1 MKKIAFVT
9 LFPDWIRSSLGHS
22 ILARAEASG
31 LVDFSIVNPRNF
43 CYDPHKK
50 VDDVPYGG
58 HPGMLMKA
66 EPVALAIEAVFS
78 RQSAVSSWQDEG
90 KPVVPSSPGEEGVGD
105 GGDLVRSSER
115 DGFEPGEAIGEVATS
130 PLDGKQ
136 SKNSPLTPKPPLP
149 DKLGEGELGSN
160 PITST
165 DESESSGDSFEMDSS
180 PTRAGVH
187 NDGHPEGALHVE
199 SEERTGKVDLND
211 SLEAKMSDDGRL
223 ARFSGPHNS
232 QLTTHNSKTAIILT
246 EPSGIPF
253 TQAHAEDLATYD
265 QIIFVCGHYE
275 GIDHRIEETFA
286 THVFSIGD
294 YVLTNGELPALVMA
308 DAVTRLIP
316 GVLGNENSLD
326 EESFQNNLLGAPNYT
341 RPEVWRGVPIPE
353 VLKSGNHKAIEKW
366 RHEQAIER
374 TKNRRPDLVKE
385 PTNGELS

>member
-31 LVDFSIVNPRNF
+31 LVEFSVVNPRNY

-66 EPVALAIEAVFS
+66 EPVALAIESLVSWELGVGS
-78 RQSAVSSWQDEG
+78 RETQVRSLADAAPLG
-90 KPVVPSSPGEEGVGD
+90 GPVRNEPEGV
-105 GGDLVRSSER
+105 E
-115 DGFEPGEAIGEVATS
+115 
-130 PLDGKQ
+130 
-136 SKNSPLTPKPPLP
+136 
-149 DKLGEGELGSN
+149 
-160 PITST
+160 TST
-165 DESESSGDSFEMDSS
+165 NSYNSTSSNLPLSSGSHA
-180 PTRAGVH
+180 P
-187 NDGHPEGALHVE
+187 P
-199 SEERTGKVDLND
+199 
-211 SLEAKMSDDGRL
+211 
-223 ARFSGPHNS
+223 NS
-232 QLTTHNSKTAIILT
+232 QLPTPNSKKTAIILT

-253 TQAHAEDLATYD
+253 SQPHAEELATYD
-265 QIIFVCGHYE
+265 RIIFVCGHYE

-308 DAVTRLIP
+308 DAITRLLP

-341 RPEVWRGVPIPE
+341 RPEVWRGKPIPDI
-353 VLKSGNHKAIEKW
+353 LKSGNHKAIEKW
-366 RHEQAIER
+366 RKEQALER
-374 TKNRRPDLVKE
+374 TQKRRPDLLEE
-385 PTNGELS
+385 PSNRELS

>member
-136 SKNSPLTPKPPLP
+136 SEENPPH
-149 DKLGEGELGSN
+149 SAH
-160 PITST
+160 ST
-165 DESESSGDSFEMDSS
+165 QHSI
-180 PTRAGVH
+180 
-187 NDGHPEGALHVE
+187 
-199 SEERTGKVDLND
+199 
-211 SLEAKMSDDGRL
+211 
-223 ARFSGPHNS
+223 
-232 QLTTHNSKTAIILT
+232 AIILT

-308 DAVTRLIP
+308 DAITRLIP

-341 RPEVWRGVPIPE
+341 RPEVWRGIPIPE